1 MTRRAHG
8 HQGINR
14 RLWAPN
20 GTNKLMKFNDK
31 GQPVKRPQT
40 VARFS
45 RFLGRL
51 SLGPLY
57 FPINI
62 VDWRNFYKANIDR
75 AWQRIKFEPLNKK
88 TPQSA
93 ITLAFISF
101 ANKQVKT
108 IIGHSES
115 STRINPEKYLKPTGG
130 GTLDWTYG
138 ITLEL
143 EQKIWWVCEMKLND
157 RWKHYK
163 ASLKKAYYTSFLH
176 SPLAEEFHC
185 PDGREKVN
193 GSKPN
198 CITFFTLTHTRKNG
212 EPVDARSAKIIDNF
226 NRKQK
231 LYEDRNEIITDELHH
246 IVYANVL
253 GPERNNCVRGFGTG
267 VVWSDVPSIITKKM
281 RISREVEAIRASYKE
296 QRKVANIEIERLRMK
311 ASERDER
318 QMIESANVLA
328 QLRKEHIDSMVAHK
342 KRVDLE
348 VETMKREMRAKI
360 MSALKKTANGDMV
373 QPIGVDVTQVCIN
386 RIKLGTG
393 LEIQAS
399 GDVEAEGF
407 VVVQNIGTDDEI
419 GYRPCILNVIGI
431 NK

>member
-1 MTRRAHG
+1 MSLDDDIETQPSAFNLIEHDHIDHLTVPKMSKEPAHG

-14 RLWAPN
+14 RVWAPN

-45 RFLGRL
+45 R
-51 SLGPLY
+51 
-57 FPINI
+57 
-62 VDWRNFYKANIDR
+62 NFYKANIDR
-75 AWQRIKFEPLNKK
+75 AWQRIK
-88 TPQSA
+88 
-93 ITLAFISF
+93 
-101 ANKQVKT
+101 
-108 IIGHSES
+108 
-115 STRINPEKYLKPTGG
+115 

-143 EQKIWWVCEMKLND
+143 EQKIRWVCEMKLND

-185 PDGREKVN
+185 PDGRVNQSQWKLLFMFTGKVN

-198 CITFFTLTHTRKNG
+198 CITFFTLTHTRKSG
-212 EPVDARSAKIIDNF
+212 EPVNARSAKIIDNF

-231 LYEDRNEIITDELHH
+231 LYEDRNEIITDEVHH

-267 VVWSDVPSIITKKM
+267 VVWFDVPSIITKKM

-296 QRKVANIEIERLRMK
+296 QRKAANIEIERLRMK
-311 ASERDER
+311 AT
-318 QMIESANVLA
+318 NVLA

-360 MSALKKTANGDMV
+360 MSALKKTADGDMV
-373 QPIGVDVTQVCIN
+373 QPIGVDVSQVCIN

-399 GDVEAEGF
+399 GDIQAEGF

>member
-1 MTRRAHG
+1 MWFRNNNSLASMSLDDDIET
-8 HQGINR
+8 Q
-14 RLWAPN
+14 PS
-20 GTNKLMKFNDK
+20 TFNLIEHDHIDHLTV
-31 GQPVKRPQT
+31 PVLRK
-40 VARFS
+40 AIS
-45 RFLGRL
+45 RT
-51 SLGPLY
+51 
-57 FPINI
+57 
-62 VDWRNFYKANIDR
+62 IDR
-75 AWQRIKFEPLNKK
+75 AWQRIK
-88 TPQSA
+88 
-93 ITLAFISF
+93 
-101 ANKQVKT
+101 
-108 IIGHSES
+108 
-115 STRINPEKYLKPTGG
+115 
-130 GTLDWTYG
+130 
-138 ITLEL
+138 
-143 EQKIWWVCEMKLND
+143 
-157 RWKHYK
+157 
-163 ASLKKAYYTSFLH
+163 
-176 SPLAEEFHC
+176 
-185 PDGREKVN
+185 EKVN

-198 CITFFTLTHTRKNG
+198 CITFFTLTHTRKSG
-212 EPVDARSAKIIDNF
+212 EPADARSAKIIDNF

-231 LYEDRNEIITDELHH
+231 LYEDRNEIITDEVHH

-253 GPERNNCVRGFGTG
+253 GPERNNYVRGFGTG

-281 RISREVEAIRASYKE
+281 RISRKVEAIRASYKE
-296 QRKVANIEIERLRMK
+296 QRKAANIEIERLGMK

-360 MSALKKTANGDMV
+360 MSPLKKTADGDMV

-386 RIKLGTG
+386 RIKLGTS